1 MSPPWLWNSSVLLPL
16 HFKDTRIIIF
26 PRRIIENWTWLGH
39 IPVTRFV
46 AQPSREFVPVIRQ
59 GTLCRHRIYQLGIFR
74 TLQKNDSNIL
84 TVEKDLK

>member
-59 GTLCRHRIYQLGIFR
+59 GTSCRHRIYQLGIFR
-74 TLQKNDSNIL
+74 TLQRNDSNIL